1 MPSSFGF
8 VRGASKSFRCPTRA
22 DRLEQ
27 RHSMQS
33 GHQISG
39 RMRFLFVLAFVLV
52 IVALGLALY
61 AGEPREP
68 C

>member
-1 MPSSFGF
+1 
-8 VRGASKSFRCPTRA
+8 
-22 DRLEQ
+22 
-27 RHSMQS
+27 MQS